1 MDYKD
6 ILRKRAKR
14 KFSKS
19 PEIRLRVYD
28 KIKSLLSNSMTSNQV
43 INKLL
48 ARKKPSELYTKAD
61 AAFLNHV
68 SECYRKGYSF
78 SEALRGW
85 GSPGEIMLIRSGEET
100 GKLNE
105 ALERSI
111 DMLNK
116 MLNMKNEV
124 KSQITYPIVLFIA
137 LFVIVIG
144 FAKFMLPILTQFGD
158 PEDWDI
164 IAQSL
169 YYFSTWVADF
179 WILVVICIYGLIQLI
194 AHSLPRL
201 TGSTRKSLDKIPPY
215 SIYKSIQSGLL
226 LIALGSLMKSGVQF
240 RRALENIR
248 NEATPYLA
256 EKIDEIIDN
265 IDKGLDN
272 GKAMNTEFIGD
283 IGDDIEDYASGS
295 NIEEAMEKLGDL
307 AIKDTIESITKQSS
321 IARIISI
328 ALVAGFVLW
337 IYGAFVLITVGLDI

>member
-6 ILRKRAKR
+6 LLRRRAKN
-14 KFSKS
+14 KFGKN
-19 PEIRLRVYD
+19 PQLRLRVYD

-48 ARKKPSELYTKAD
+48 ARKKPSELYTKPD
-61 AAFLNHV
+61 AAFLEHV
-68 SECYRKGYSF
+68 SMSYRKGYSF

-85 GSPGEIMLIRSGEET
+85 ATPGEIMLIRSGEES

-105 ALERSI
+105 SLERTI

-116 MLNMKNEV
+116 MIEMRNRV
-124 KSQITYPIVLFIA
+124 KSEITYPIVLFIA

-158 PEDWDI
+158 PQDWDI

-169 YYFSTWVADF
+169 YYFSTWVADY
-179 WILVVICIYGLIQLI
+179 WILVIIGIYGLIQLI
-194 AHSLPRL
+194 SHTMPKL
-201 TGSTRKSLDKIPPY
+201 TGPLRNSLDKIPPY
-215 SIYKSIQSGLL
+215 SIYKAIQSGLL

-240 RRALENIR
+240 RRSLENIR
-248 NEATPYLA
+248 SESTPYLG
-256 EKIDEIIDN
+256 EKIEEIIGN
-265 IDKGLDN
+265 IDIGLDN
-272 GKAMNTEFIGD
+272 GKAMNTNFVGE
-283 IGDDIEDYASGS
+283 IGDDIEDYSSGS

-307 AIKDTIESITKQSS
+307 SIKNTIESIAKQSS

-337 IYGAFVLITVGLDI
+337 IYGAFVLITVSLDI

>member
-6 ILRKRAKR
+6 LLRIRAKR
-14 KFSKS
+14 KFNKK
-19 PEIRLRVYD
+19 PEVRLRVYD

-48 ARKKPSELYTKAD
+48 ARKKVSELYTKPD
-61 AAFLNHV
+61 AAFLDHV
-68 SECYRKGYSF
+68 SDSYRKGYSF

-85 GSPGEIMLIRSGEET
+85 ASPGEIMLIRSGEES

-105 ALERSI
+105 SLEKTI
-111 DMLNK
+111 EMLNK
-116 MLNMKNEV
+116 MIEMKERV
-124 KSQITYPIVLFIA
+124 KSEITYPIVLFIA
-137 LFVIVIG
+137 LFVIIIG

-169 YYFSTWVADF
+169 YYFSTWIAEYWIFVVAG
-179 WILVVICIYGLIQLI
+179 IYGLIHLI
-194 AHSLPRL
+194 SSTMPKL
-201 TGSTRKSLDKIPPY
+201 TGGLRDSLDKIPPF
-215 SIYKSIQSGLL
+215 SIYKAIQSGLL

-240 RRALENIR
+240 RRALENIKS
-248 NEATPYLA
+248 EATPYL
-256 EKIDEIIDN
+256 EIKIQEIINN
-265 IDKGLDN
+265 IDNGLDN
-272 GKAMNTEFIGD
+272 GKAMNTNFVGE

-307 AIKDTIESITKQSS
+307 AIKNTIESIAKQSS

-337 IYGAFVLITVGLDI
+337 IYGAFVLITLGLDI

>member
-6 ILRKRAKR
+6 LLRMRAKR
-14 KFSKS
+14 KFNKK
-19 PEIRLRVYD
+19 PEVRLRVYD

-48 ARKKPSELYTKAD
+48 ARKKVSELYTKPD
-61 AAFLNHV
+61 AAFLDHV
-68 SECYRKGYSF
+68 SDSYRKGYSF

-85 GSPGEIMLIRSGEET
+85 ASPGEIMLIRSGEES

-105 ALERSI
+105 SLEKTI
-111 DMLNK
+111 EMLNK
-116 MLNMKNEV
+116 MIEMKERV
-124 KSQITYPIVLFIA
+124 KSEITYPIVLFIA
-137 LFVIVIG
+137 LFVIIIG
-144 FAKFMLPILTQFGD
+144 FAKFMLPILTQFGE

-169 YYFSTWVADF
+169 YYFSTWIAEYWIVVVAG
-179 WILVVICIYGLIQLI
+179 IYGLIHLI
-194 AHSLPRL
+194 TTIMPKL
-201 TGSTRKSLDKIPPY
+201 TGGFRDSLDKIPPF
-215 SIYKSIQSGLL
+215 SIYKAIQSGLL

-240 RRALENIR
+240 RRALENIKS
-248 NEATPYLA
+248 EATPYL
-256 EKIDEIIDN
+256 ELKIQEIIEN
-265 IDKGLDN
+265 IDNGLDN
-272 GKAMNTEFIGD
+272 GKAMNTNFIGE

-307 AIKDTIESITKQSS
+307 AIKNTIESIAKQSS

-337 IYGAFVLITVGLDI
+337 IYGAFVLITLGLDI

>member
-1 MDYKD
+1 MDYKEL
-6 ILRKRAKR
+6 LRKRAR
-14 KFSKS
+14 NKFSKN
-19 PEIRLRVYD
+19 PQLRLRVYD

-43 INKLL
+43 ITKLL
-48 ARKKPSELYTKAD
+48 ARKKPSDLYRKPD
-61 AAFLNHV
+61 AAFLDHV
-68 SECYRKGYSF
+68 SESYRKGYSF

-85 GSPGEIMLIRSGEET
+85 ASPGEIMLIRSGEES

-105 ALERSI
+105 SLDRTI

-116 MLNMKNEV
+116 MIEMRERV
-124 KSQITYPIVLFIA
+124 KSEITYPIVLFIA

-144 FAKFMLPILTQFGD
+144 FAKFMLPILTQFGQ

-169 YYFSTWVADF
+169 YYFSTWVAEY
-179 WILVVICIYGLIQLI
+179 WIMVIIFIYGLIKVISKSMPVLI
-194 AHSLPRL
+194 GPLRD
-201 TGSTRKSLDKIPPY
+201 TLDKIPPY

-240 RRALENIR
+240 RRSLENIR
-248 NEATPYLA
+248 SEATPYLA
-256 EKIDEIIDN
+256 LKIEEIVDN

-272 GKAMNTEFIGD
+272 GKSMNTNFVGD
-283 IGDDIEDYASGS
+283 IGDDIEDYSSGS

-307 AIKDTIESITKQSS
+307 SIKNTIESIAKQSS
-321 IARIISI
+321 VARVISI

-337 IYGAFVLITVGLDI
+337 IYGAFVLITVSLDI